1 MEVTFPFAHG
11 VTVQWVPAD
20 QMTISNPT
28 LRRWL
33 LDTGSL
39 TERLQQHCGEFAV
52 HKIGQGNAPLYANEQ
67 RWLPAGVNQR
77 WQVREVLL
85 CADHTPW
92 VFARSVLPETLLQGE
107 LANLGAQ
114 PLGKRLFNDAR
125 FVRSEFELCQIPPAA
140 FHFGAYANA
149 SPANARQTN
158 APPTLWGHRS
168 RFHLNDD
175 YIIVAEVFLAGSPAY
190 QDA

>member
-11 VTVQWVPAD
+11 VSVHWVPSD
-20 QMTISNPT
+20 QVAISNPT

-39 TERLQQHCGEFAV
+39 TERLQQHCTDFAV
-52 HKIGQGNAPLYANEQ
+52 HKIGQGKAPLHANEQ
-67 RWLPAGVNQR
+67 RWLPSGKSHH

-85 CADHTPW
+85 CADNMPW

-107 LANLGAQ
+107 LANLGTQ
-114 PLGKRLFNDAR
+114 PLGKRLFNDTR
-125 FVRSEFELCQIPPAA
+125 FIRSEFELCQIPPAA
-140 FHFGAYANA
+140 FHFGADTGA
-149 SPANARQTN
+149 SH
-158 APPTLWGHRS
+158 TLWGRRS
-168 RFHLNDD
+168 RFHLNED

-190 QDA
+190 QDI